1 MINMNELINF
11 QDIIKESIL
20 NSSFLGS
27 FQIKDIIAVIFVTLI
42 VSLYMFFIYKKS
54 FSGIIYNHNFNV
66 SLVLMALIT
75 SIIIMTISS
84 NLVLSL
90 GMVGALSIVRFRTAV
105 KEALD
110 IVFMFWAI
118 AIGLTVGAR
127 LYLIAIIGSVLVGII
142 ALILLKFKNTNNIY
156 MLVIQYDNNVKGS
169 VLKKIRELDYEIKS
183 KTVSSKMVELTL
195 EVKLIGADTSF
206 VEELCDIQGVQSA
219 FLISYNGSFEE

>member
-1 MINMNELINF
+1 MNDLINF
-11 QDIIKESIL
+11 QDIIKKSIL
-20 NSSFLGS
+20 KSSFLGA
-27 FQIKDIIAVIFVTLI
+27 FQIGDIVAVIFITLV

-54 FSGIIYNHNFNV
+54 FSGVIYNHNFNV

-118 AIGLTVGAR
+118 AIGLTAGAR
-127 LYLIAIIGSVLVGII
+127 LYSIAIIGSFLVGII
-142 ALILLKFKNTNNIY
+142 TLILLKFKNTNNIY
-156 MLVIQYDNNVKGS
+156 MLIIQYNNDAKED
-169 VLKKIRELDYEIKS
+169 VLKKLNKLEHEVKS
-183 KTVSSKMVELTL
+183 KTVSSGVVELTV

-206 VEELCDIQGVQSA
+206 VEKISDIQGVHNAS
-219 FLISYNGSFEE
+219 LISYNGRFAQ

>member
-1 MINMNELINF
+1 MNDLINF

-195 EVKLIGADTSF
+195 EVKLIGSDTSF
-206 VEELCDIQGVQSA
+206 VEEICDIQGVQNA